1 MTDDVLLL
9 ELGELSV
16 RFESCGTVPE
26 AVSAAGQAALHL
38 LGADSAAVCRLED
51 SGAQVRV
58 LHNAGHRGG
67 SEEAWPTDETYA
79 VDELP
84 GTLLVPDSATRARRC
99 SADDASLSEVERGR
113 LGRLGRRHALVV
125 QLQVGGRPW
134 GQLYAT
140 REHDP
145 AFDAEREWIAII
157 LAGLLSSALARLEL
171 LSELSRLAYTDAL
184 TGLVNRRAADDW
196 LNERLIAPEPF
207 PTVGAV
213 LCDIN
218 GMKAVNDRLGHG
230 AGDELIRM
238 VGAALA
244 SAAVELGDAVAARVG
259 GDEFLLLAQGADAE
273 QIAALANRLSR
284 LELPHDSSLA
294 VGAATMTTRP
304 ASGSTPEAAARVL
317 LRLADAAQY
326 RHKRTSQVTADAVRT
341 GELPVSAQLPLEA
354 SGVGD
359 VALARLHECAG
370 HPEQELEER
379 VAVVA
384 DTMLTAYGCAAWWL
398 SCQVSGSVIRDVL
411 GRVERASSSGDL
423 QRIAQMS
430 SSEIDAATF
439 PATDHCLAGGSMFAT
454 LTAGH
459 PTERE
464 FLASLGYVSLLAAGD
479 VDAGGRSWLLELY
492 GDAQTSTGLFSAE
505 PLLRALMHIA
515 VTGDGLG

>member
-1 MTDDVLLL
+1 MSDDSQLL

-38 LGADSAAVCRLED
+38 LGADSVSVCRLEE

-67 SEEAWPTDETYA
+67 FEEAWPTDETYT
-79 VDELP
+79 VDEPTDAPLLP
-84 GTLLVPDSATRARRC
+84 GPATRVRRC
-99 SADDASLSEVERGR
+99 SADDTSLTEVERGR
-113 LGRLGRRHALVV
+113 LGRLGRHALIV

-134 GQLYAT
+134 GEVYAT
-140 REHDP
+140 RVDDP
-145 AFDAEREWIAII
+145 AFDTEREWIATI

-171 LSELSRLAYTDAL
+171 LSELSGLAYTDAL

-196 LNERLIAPEPF
+196 LNDRLIAPEPF

-230 AGDELIRM
+230 AGDELIRL

-244 SAAVELGDAVAARVG
+244 SAADELGDAIAARVG

-273 QIAALANRLSR
+273 QIAELANRLSR
-284 LELPHDSSLA
+284 LDLPHHSSLA
-294 VGAATMTTRP
+294 VGAATTTTRP

-326 RHKRTSQVTADAVRT
+326 RHKRTSQVTADAVGT
-341 GELPVSAQLPLEA
+341 GELPVSAQLPLAA

-359 VALARLHECAG
+359 LALARLHECAADPRQG
-370 HPEQELEER
+370 LEER

-384 DTMLTAYGCAAWWL
+384 DTVMAAYGCAAWWL
-398 SCQVSGSVIRDVL
+398 SCEVDGSIIRDVL
-411 GRVERASSSGDL
+411 GRVDRVSSSGDL
-423 QRIAQMS
+423 QRIAQLS
-430 SSEIDAATF
+430 SGEVDAATF
-439 PATDHCLAGGSMFAT
+439 PATNHCLAGGSMFAT

-464 FLASLGYVSLLAAGD
+464 FLASLGYVSLLGAGGPD
-479 VDAGGRSWLLELY
+479 GSGRSWLLELY

-505 PLLRALMHIA
+505 PLLRALVHIA
-515 VTGDGLG
+515 VTGAGLD